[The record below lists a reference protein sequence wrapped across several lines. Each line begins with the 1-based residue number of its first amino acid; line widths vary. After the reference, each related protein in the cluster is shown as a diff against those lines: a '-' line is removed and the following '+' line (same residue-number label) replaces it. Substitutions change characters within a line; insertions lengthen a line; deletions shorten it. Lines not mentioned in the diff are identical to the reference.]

1 MRGKGNWRNWP
12 GCASNR
18 NTMQTNSTPL
28 TAFHGTIRAILDDDD
43 QETHTA
49 YKLNEKIKAVLQ
61 RGQIRGYKLSADQ
74 SSVEPALTPE
84 SNQKAFTLLVNKTA
98 LLFPRSLTP
107 LQAATLENDN
117 YYMENY

>member
-1 MRGKGNWRNWP
+1 
-12 GCASNR
+12 
-18 NTMQTNSTPL
+18 MQTNSTPL
-28 TAFHGTIRAILDDDD
+28 TAFHDTIRAILDDDD

-61 RGQIRGYKLSADQ
+61 RGEIRGYKLSADQ

-98 LLFPRSLTP
+98 LMFPKSLTRD
-107 LQAATLENDN
+107 QAFTLENKN
-117 YYMENY
+117 YDLENY